1 MHVILALQIEHPDEA
16 ALPNSFSIACKTWEV
31 NMSNLEVGGLKK
43 LRVQIVCENKVNRMF
58 FLFRMSN
65 PKVVIFT
72 EKLQLL

>member
-58 FLFRMSN
+58 FCSECQIR
-65 PKVVIFT
+65 K
-72 EKLQLL
+72 